1 MPHVLVAGRIHDA
14 GLALLRSASG
24 VTFDLVEEVST
35 ESYSPLVEHADAV
48 LIRTQPMP
56 AAVINAA
63 PRLKIVSRHGV
74 GFPGS
79 CGTGRAF
86 AHVRAARG
94 RRGSLRPF
102 GRAV

>member
-48 LIRTQPMP
+48 LIRTDRKS
-56 AAVINAA
+56 V
-63 PRLKIVSRHGV
+63 V
-74 GFPGS
+74 
-79 CGTGRAF
+79 
-86 AHVRAARG
+86 
-94 RRGSLRPF
+94 
-102 GRAV
+102 